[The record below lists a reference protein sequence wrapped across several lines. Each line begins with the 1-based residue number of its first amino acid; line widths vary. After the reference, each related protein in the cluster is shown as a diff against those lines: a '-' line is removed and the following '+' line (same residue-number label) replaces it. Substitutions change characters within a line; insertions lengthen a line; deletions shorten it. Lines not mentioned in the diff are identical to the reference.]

1 VQVESSPEI
10 FFFFFKTLFREG
22 DLEKSKKERR
32 AKDVVIRVM
41 EILLDD
47 VMEKNSLEEKTSL
60 STQVGAPGPAA
71 WASPPP
77 TGGGTCSGPA
87 TGMDSTIT
95 TEPNQV
101 MGLFACL
108 TGCRCA
114 SEGTDV
120 ACLLTSCHLAGNAF
134 ENGRGLGEACDRGDA
149 CCELTAFLRRGCE

>member
-10 FFFFFKTLFREG
+10 FFFFFFEA

-41 EILLDD
+41 EILLDV

-77 TGGGTCSGPA
+77 TGVAPA
-87 TGMDSTIT
+87 AD
-95 TEPNQV
+95 Q
-101 MGLFACL
+101 
-108 TGCRCA
+108 
-114 SEGTDV
+114 
-120 ACLLTSCHLAGNAF
+120 LLAW
-134 ENGRGLGEACDRGDA
+134 
-149 CCELTAFLRRGCE
+149 TARSPRSPTR